1 MGPLLTTRYSS
12 FVPRSSNSFRG
23 THRFFSVK
31 VTYELD
37 NFREL
42 FAIDK
47 YTGNITT
54 LTTFDREL
62 EDTYNVKV
70 IAVDNSPS
78 ALFKTGEHNKGQQ
91 VFRIEI
97 ADKNDNAP
105 HFTQAV
111 YTANSILE
119 NANIN
124 APVTEVKALDSDTA
138 SPVTYS
144 IIYGNTDDSFYIE
157 GTTGKIRVNK
167 PLDYEK
173 ITEYNL
179 TVRAFD
185 GLYNDTA
192 QVKIFIE
199 NVNDN
204 PPVFEDFNK
213 NPTIEE
219 EKLVEGKAHARC
231 LDPWNLTRANRG
243 EDLFYRV

>member
-1 MGPLLTTRYSS
+1 MNFYFFYFDELLLNFSS
-12 FVPRSSNSFRG
+12 IQ
-23 THRFFSVK
+23 

-37 NFREL
+37 NFRDL
-42 FAIDK
+42 FTIDK

-54 LTTFDREL
+54 LVRFDREE

-70 IAVDNSPS
+70 IAIDNSPS

-111 YTANSILE
+111 YTASSVLE

-124 APVTEVKALDSDTA
+124 ALVTEVKALDADTA

-144 IIYGNTDDSFYIE
+144 IISGNTNNSFYIE
-157 GTTGKIRVNK
+157 STTGKIRVNN
-167 PLDYEK
+167 PLDYET
-173 ITEYNL
+173 ITEYSL
-179 TVRAFD
+179 TVKAFD

-204 PPVFEDFNK
+204 PPVFGDFDT
-213 NPTIEE
+213 NPTIQEE
-219 EKLVEGKAHARC
+219 SLIKGV
-231 LDPWNLTRANRG
+231 
-243 EDLFYRV
+243 

>member
-1 MGPLLTTRYSS
+1 MERGQQTARAFSQSHFVYASS
-12 FVPRSSNSFRG
+12 Q
-23 THRFFSVK
+23 

-37 NFREL
+37 NFRDL

-144 IIYGNTDDSFYIE
+144 IIFGNTDDSFYIE
-157 GTTGKIRVNK
+157 DTTGKIRVKK

-185 GLYNDTA
+185 GVYNDTA

-219 EKLVEGKAHARC
+219 EKLVEGEARDISFSC
-231 LDPWNLTRANRG
+231 SRHGCCQIL
-243 EDLFYRV
+243 

>member
-1 MGPLLTTRYSS
+1 MDNYKNL
-12 FVPRSSNSFRG
+12 
-23 THRFFSVK
+23 FS
-31 VTYELD
+31 
-37 NFREL
+37 
-42 FAIDK
+42 IDHL
-47 YTGNITT
+47 TGNITT
-54 LTTFDREL
+54 LARFDREE

-70 IAVDNSPS
+70 IAIDSSPS

-105 HFTQAV
+105 HFTQDV
-111 YTANSILE
+111 YAAKSILE
-119 NANIN
+119 NANVN
-124 APVTEVKALDSDTA
+124 ALVTEVKAIDADTA

-144 IIYGNTDDSFYIE
+144 IISGNTDDSFYIE
-157 GTTGKIRVNK
+157 GTTGKIRVNN

-185 GLYNDTA
+185 GVFNDTA

-204 PPVFEDFNK
+204 PPVFEEFVR
-213 NPTIEE
+213 NPTIYE
-219 EKLVEGKAHARC
+219 EKIVERKIRSA
-231 LDPWNLTRANRG
+231 
-243 EDLFYRV
+243 DL

>member
-1 MGPLLTTRYSS
+1 MHKCNYGGTRAANCSCILSQSAHFIVHASS
-12 FVPRSSNSFRG
+12 Q
-23 THRFFSVK
+23 

-37 NFREL
+37 NFRDL

-54 LTTFDREL
+54 LTTFDREV

-138 SPVTYS
+138 SPVTYN
-144 IIYGNTDDSFYIE
+144 IIFGNTDDSFYIE
-157 GTTGKIRVNK
+157 DTTGKIRVKK

-185 GLYNDTA
+185 GVYNDTA

-219 EKLVEGKAHARC
+219 EKLVEGE
-231 LDPWNLTRANRG
+231 T
-243 EDLFYRV
+243 FYLIAFEREL